1 MESSLSKIT
10 NEPKT
15 DFEKLVQAKLELTS
29 LKKELSSIKIERGKD
44 FSYIEEL
51 EETNKSIKSELAR
64 LSASEVY
71 EKIQLLDEI
80 EQLKTLTSNLN
91 KGNSTL
97 GAQNKKLRNTNNE
110 LIRKNYELSYKV
122 NIDRFNTKS

>member
-10 NEPKT
+10 NEPKA

-44 FSYIEEL
+44 VSYIEEL
-51 EETNKSIKSELAR
+51 EETNKSLKYELAR
-64 LSASEVY
+64 LSESEVY
-71 EKIQLLDEI
+71 EKLELLDEI
-80 EQLKTLTSNLN
+80 EKLKTLASNLN

-97 GAQNKKLRNTNNE
+97 RAQNKKLRNTNNE
-110 LIRKNYELSYKV
+110 LVRKNNDLSYKV
-122 NIDRFNTKS
+122 NIERFNTKS